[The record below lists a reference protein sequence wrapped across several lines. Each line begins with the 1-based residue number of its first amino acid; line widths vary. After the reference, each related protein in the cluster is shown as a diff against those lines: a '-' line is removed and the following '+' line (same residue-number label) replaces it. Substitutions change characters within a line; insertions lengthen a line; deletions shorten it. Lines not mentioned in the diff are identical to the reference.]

1 MTSMAKESKV
11 GTFVSSKSEEDGTL
25 YFTLT
30 GTNVSIANGLRR
42 TILADIPTLVFKTF
56 PDKENKAKFVTNTS
70 RFNNEILKQRLQ
82 CIPIHGI
89 THDQPY
95 DELEVIIDKKK

>member
-1 MTSMAKESKV
+1 MAKESKI
-11 GTFVSSKSEEDGTL
+11 GMFVSSKSEDDGTL

-30 GTNVSIANGLRR
+30 STNVSVANGLRR

-70 RFNNEILKQRLQ
+70 RFNNEILKHHTR
-82 CIPIHGI
+82 PST
-89 THDQPY
+89 THSCKTLY
-95 DELEVIIDKKK
+95 LLKYCSSENMH